1 MKLFLRHEVQAQ
13 EARKTK
19 DRRRSG
25 DRRRARLQVEPLE
38 GRQLLSWGSVAVPP
52 ATAHALAPLDPIQA
66 EYAATAFERDAYGNV
81 VQKLL
86 GPSNPK
92 YETNVPGV
100 PGAKMEK
107 YNDNGVIY
115 WSPSTGAHVVYG
127 AIGAEY
133 AALAHETD
141 AYGRDAQLVLG
152 LPTSDEMNV
161 PGVSGAR
168 MNTFQ
173 GGAIYWSPSTGAHV
187 VYGAIGAEYAA
198 LAHETDAYGRDAQL
212 VLGLPTSD
220 EMNVPGVSG
229 ARMNT
234 FQGGAIYWSPST
246 GAHVVYG
253 AIGAEYAALAHE
265 TDAYGRDAQLVL
277 GLPTSDEMNVPGVSG
292 ARMNTFQGGA
302 IYWSPSTGAHVVY
315 GAIGAEY
322 AALAHETDAYGRDAQ
337 LVLGLPTSDE
347 MNVPGV
353 SGARMN
359 TFQDG
364 AIYWSPSTGAHVVYG
379 AIGAEY
385 AALAHETDA
394 YGRDAQL
401 VLGLPTSDEMN
412 VPGVSGARMN
422 TFQGGAIYWSPS
434 TGAHVVYG
442 AIGAEYAALAHET
455 DAYGRDAQL
464 VLGLPTSDEM
474 NVPGVSGARMN
485 TFQGG
490 AIYWSPSTGAHV
502 VYGAI
507 GSLYNSLGGPT
518 SFLGLPISDE
528 LGIPGGR
535 VSYFQKGE
543 IVWTPQGGA
552 YAV

>member
-1 MKLFLRHEVQAQ
+1 MKLFLRYEVQAQ

-38 GRQLLSWGSVAVPP
+38 GRQLLSWGSVSPAHITPP
-52 ATAHALAPLDPIQA
+52 VNSPPSTHVYPQAPSDPGTAIELKALALGSSFTGTPIS
-66 EYAATAFERDAYGNV
+66 G
-81 VQKLL
+81 L
-86 GPSNPK
+86 
-92 YETNVPGV
+92 ETVPG
-100 PGAKMEK
+100 G
-107 YNDNGVIY
+107 YRIQYQNCDIY
-115 WSPSTGAHVVYG
+115 DSLITGAHEVHG
-127 AIGAEY
+127 AIRAEY
-133 AALAHETD
+133 AALAQETD
-141 AYGRDAQLVLG
+141 SSGRDAQLVLG

-173 GGAIYWSPSTGAHV
+173 DGAIYWSPSTGAHV

-198 LAHETDAYGRDAQL
+198 LAQETDAYG
-212 VLGLPTSD
+212 
-220 EMNVPGVSG
+220 N
-229 ARMNT
+229 
-234 FQGGAIYWSPST
+234 
-246 GAHVVYG
+246 
-253 AIGAEYAALAHE
+253 
-265 TDAYGRDAQLVL
+265 
-277 GLPTSDEMNVPGVSG
+277 
-292 ARMNTFQGGA
+292 
-302 IYWSPSTGAHVVY
+302 
-315 GAIGAEY
+315 
-322 AALAHETDAYGRDAQ
+322 DAQ

-401 VLGLPTSDEMN
+401 VVGLPTSDEMN

-422 TFQGGAIYWSPS
+422 TFQYGVIYWSPS

-442 AIGAEYAALAHET
+442 AIG
-455 DAYGRDAQL
+455 
-464 VLGLPTSDEM
+464 GL
-474 NVPGVSGARMN
+474 
-485 TFQGG
+485 
-490 AIYWSPSTGAHV
+490 Y
-502 VYGAI
+502 
-507 GSLYNSLGGPT
+507 YNSLGGPT

-535 VSYFQKGE
+535 VSYFQHGE
-543 IVWTPQGGA
+543 ILWTPQGGA